1 MDSNAFGKLVRYY
14 RKQRRWTQGELAERW
29 GFTRE
34 YVSQIERGK
43 RKLDKQ
49 EQVSR
54 LADILNIP
62 EERLEAVGKGVPRRF
77 DATKPLEGGDLLLQQ
92 MSDRLSVTSLG
103 KERAMKRL
111 QREIVGTL
119 ERMKGI

>member
-1 MDSNAFGKLVRYY
+1 MDV
-14 RKQRRWTQGELAERW
+14 GELAERW

-62 EERLEAVGKGVPRRF
+62 EERLARLCTF
-77 DATKPLEGGDLLLQQ
+77 LGDEPSL
-92 MSDRLSVTSLG
+92 LG
-103 KERAMKRL
+103 KSVRNGKIRSE
-111 QREIVGTL
+111 TS
-119 ERMKGI
+119 